1 MADLVNLTIDGVP
14 VSVPK
19 GTLVVDAAKKI
30 ENDIPVFCY
39 HPKLKPVGM
48 CRMCLVDIGMPKIDP
63 ATKQPVRDEQGNVV
77 IAFMPKLTTACT
89 TPVSEGMVVRTATEQ
104 VRAAREDILEFLL
117 TSHPLDCPICDKGGE
132 CPLQNLT
139 LGFGPSVSRFD
150 YDAKFHNEKHVPLG
164 DLIYLDRE
172 RCIQCSRCIRFQDEI
187 ADDHV
192 LQFHDRG
199 RGMEIITF
207 SDPPFD
213 SYFGGNTTDICPVG
227 ALTTADFRFKARPWE
242 LASTQSLC
250 THCPVG
256 CNITLNTR
264 LETKSGGY
272 EIKRVMPRQNEQVNE
287 IWICDKGRYVHH
299 FTRAEDR
306 LRQPMVRRDG
316 RLVEATWEQALQLV
330 GERLKAAGTSVAAVV
345 GDRIANEDA
354 YLVAKLVRALNGAIG
369 MSPSV
374 PAHYADVARAFGVG
388 AHANLAHLGKGDV
401 ILVVNGDVEEQA
413 PVWFLRLRQAVVD
426 RGAALVIA
434 HSRSTK
440 MHRYAR
446 AIHRYE
452 PGYAARW
459 VADRSEELIAK
470 ESLKDARNL
479 LIVFGDEQLDGP
491 SARALA
497 QGLANLLIATGHA
510 GKADSGLLPLYP
522 HANTQ
527 GVFDVIAGADRAAA
541 SNGANGKV
549 GADLRSPICDSR
561 FEVAWLIGVGDASD
575 APSAGFTVVQ
585 ELFMTALAKQAD
597 VVLPA
602 LSFAEREGTFT
613 SGDRRVQRFYR
624 ALPPLGE
631 ARPDWWIAQ
640 EIAKRLGH
648 SWGFQGPAH
657 IFADLAHSIPH
668 YSGLSYEVISKSEPQ
683 WPPMGRGDLYY
694 GGTVYDNTGGLGAR
708 YASDAERDP
717 AGVRP
722 YDGAAPEP
730 TIAGLERR
738 PRPLYRDGELIRRS
752 AVLASHIVPAQ
763 EVA

>member
-14 VSVPK
+14 VAVPK

-48 CRMCLVDIGMPKIDP
+48 CRMCLVEVGTPKIDP
-63 ATKQPVRDEQGNVV
+63 ATKQPVRDDQGNVV

-139 LGFGPSVSRFD
+139 LAFGPGVSRFD
-150 YDAKFHNEKHVPLG
+150 YDAKAHNEKHVPLG

-172 RCIQCSRCIRFQDEI
+172 RCIQCARCIRFQDEI

-242 LASTQSLC
+242 LDSTQSLC

-264 LETKSGGY
+264 LETKTGGY

-306 LRQPMVRRDG
+306 LRRPMVRRDG
-316 RLVEATWEQALQLV
+316 RLVEATWEQALQMASD
-330 GERLKAAGTSVAAVV
+330 RLKLSGASVAAVV

-354 YLVAKLVRALNGAIG
+354 YLVAKLVHGLGGTVG

-374 PAHYADVARAFGVG
+374 PAHYADVVRAFGVG
-388 AHANLAHLGKGDV
+388 AAADFGRLGKGDV
-401 ILVVNGDVEEQA
+401 VLIVNGDLEEQA

-426 RGAALVIA
+426 RGAALVMA
-434 HSRSTK
+434 HARSTK
-440 MHRYAR
+440 MHRYAK
-446 AIHRYE
+446 AIYRYE
-452 PGYAARW
+452 PGHAADWFAAQGREL
-459 VADRSEELIAK
+459 VAQHLS
-470 ESLKDARNL
+470 DARNL
-479 LIVFGDEQLDGP
+479 LVVFGDESLDGAG
-491 SARALA
+491 ARALA
-497 QGLANLLIATGHA
+497 QLLANLLIETGHA
-510 GKADSGLLPLYP
+510 GKTDSGLLALYP

-527 GVFDVIAGADRAAA
+527 GVFDMTTGVGPTVAR
-541 SNGANGKV
+541 NGANGKV
-549 GADLRSPICDSR
+549 KTEVNSQ
-561 FEVAWLIGVGDASD
+561 FEVAWLIGVGDAAD
-575 APSAGFTVVQ
+575 APRARFTIVQ
-585 ELFMTALAKQAD
+585 ELFMTEQAKQAD
-597 VVLPA
+597 VLLPA

-624 ALPPLGE
+624 ALPALGE

-640 EIAKRLGH
+640 EIAKRLDRD
-648 SWGFQGPAH
+648 WGFPSPMH
-657 IFADLAHSIPH
+657 IFADIARHLPH
-668 YSGLSYEVISKSEPQ
+668 YSGLSYEAISRSAPQ

-694 GGTVYDNTGGLGAR
+694 GGTVYDNSGGLGVR
-708 YASDAERDP
+708 YASDVERDP
-717 AGVRP
+717 AGLHSYEV
-722 YDGAAPEP
+722 AIPEP
-730 TIAGLERR
+730 TIAGLERG
-738 PRPLYRDGELIRRS
+738 PRVLYRDGELIRRS
-752 AVLASHIVPAQ
+752 AVLASHLVPIRQTA
-763 EVA
+763 

>member
-1 MADLVNLTIDGVP
+1 MSEKLVKVIIDDKEYMLPAGANL
-14 VSVPK
+14 
-19 GTLVVDAAKKI
+19 VDAAKWGAD
-30 ENDIPVFCY
+30 NDIPVFCY
-39 HPKLKPVGM
+39 HPKMAPVGM
-48 CRMCLVDIGMPKIDP
+48 CRMCV
-63 ATKQPVRDEQGNVV
+63 VEQGSIEKDRATGEIIMENGQPKVRW
-77 IAFMPKLTTACT
+77 FPKLQTACT
-89 TPVSEGMVVRTATEQ
+89 QTVADGMVIRTNTQKVLEGRTS
-104 VRAAREDILEFLL
+104 VIEFLL

-139 LGFGPSVSRFD
+139 MAHGKGETRMAFSDKQHLD
-150 YDAKFHNEKHVPLG
+150 KHVPLG
-164 DLIYLDRE
+164 DLIYLDEE
-172 RCIQCSRCIRFQDEI
+172 RCIQCARCIRFQDEI

-264 LETKSGGY
+264 LETKTGGY

-306 LRQPMVRRDG
+306 LRQPMIRRDG
-316 RLVEATWEQALQLV
+316 RLVEVTWEQALQLAS
-330 GERLKAAGTSVAAVV
+330 ERLKAAGARVAAVV

-354 YLVAKLVRALNGAIG
+354 YLVAKLMRALNGTVG

-388 AHANLAHLGKGDV
+388 AQTDFAQLGKGDV

-413 PVWFLRLRQAVVD
+413 PVWFLRLRQAAVD
-426 RGAALVIA
+426 RGATLVVA

-446 AIHRYE
+446 AIYRYE
-452 PGYAARW
+452 PGYAAQWIAERGG
-459 VADRSEELIAK
+459 ELIAK
-470 ESLKDARNL
+470 DLKDARNL
-479 LIVFGDEQLDGP
+479 LIVFGDESLDGP
-491 SARALA
+491 GARALA
-497 QGLANLLIATGHA
+497 QALANVLIATGHA

-527 GVFDVIAGADRAAA
+527 GVFDTTVNVGSEAA
-541 SNGANGKV
+541 SNSANGKV
-549 GADLRSPICDSR
+549 GTDTQFSILNSQ

-575 APSAGFTVVQ
+575 APVAEFTVVQ
-585 ELFMTALAKQAD
+585 ELFMTELAQQAE

-631 ARPDWWIAQ
+631 AKPDWWVAQ
-640 EIAKRLGH
+640 EIAKRLGYH
-648 SWGFQGPAH
+648 WGFQGPMH
-657 IFADLAHSIPH
+657 IFADIARNVPH
-668 YSGLSYEVISKSEPQ
+668 YSGLSYDAISESGPQ

-694 GGTVYDNTGGLGAR
+694 GGTVYDNTGGLGVR
-708 YASDAERDP
+708 YAGDAERDP
-717 AGVRP
+717 AGVHP
-722 YDGAAPEP
+722 YDVVAPEP
-730 TIAGLERR
+730 TIAGLARG
-738 PRPLYRDGELIRRS
+738 PRPLYRDGALIRRS
-752 AVLASHIVPAQ
+752 AVLAPHIVPVREIA
-763 EVA
+763 

>member
-1 MADLVNLTIDGVP
+1 MAELVNLTIDGVP

-19 GTLVVDAAKKI
+19 GMLIVDAAKKI
-30 ENDIPVFCY
+30 GNDIPVFCY

-48 CRMCLVDIGMPKIDP
+48 CRMCLVEVGTPKIDP
-63 ATKQPVRDEQGNVV
+63 ATKQPVRDEQGNVL

-89 TPVSEGMVVRTATEQ
+89 TPVTEGMVVRTATEQ

-139 LGFGPSVSRFD
+139 LAFGPGVSRFD
-150 YDAKFHNEKHVPLG
+150 YNDKAHNEKHVPLG

-172 RCIQCSRCIRFQDEI
+172 RCIQCARCIRFQDEI

-242 LASTQSLC
+242 LSSTPSVC
-250 THCPVG
+250 THCAVG
-256 CNITLNTR
+256 CNIALNTR
-264 LETKSGGY
+264 LETRTGGY

-306 LRQPMVRRDG
+306 LRRPMIRREG
-316 RLVEATWEQALQLV
+316 RLVESTWEQALQVIADRIGL
-330 GERLKAAGTSVAAVV
+330 AGGSVAAVI
-345 GDRIANEDA
+345 GDRIPNEDA
-354 YLVAKLVRALNGAIG
+354 YVIAKLVRELGGEVGI
-369 MSPSV
+369 SPAV
-374 PAHYADVARAFGVG
+374 PAYYADVARAFGVG
-388 AHANLAHLGKGDV
+388 AECDFGRLGKGDV
-401 ILVVNGDVEEQA
+401 LMVINGDVEEQA

-426 RGAALVIA
+426 RGATLVLA

-440 MHRYAR
+440 MHRYAH
-446 AIHRYE
+446 AIYRYD
-452 PGYAARW
+452 PGYAAKW
-459 VADRSEELIAK
+459 LAANGQALIERHLAG
-470 ESLKDARNL
+470 ARNVL
-479 LIVFGDEQLDGP
+479 FVFGDEQLDGP
-491 SARALA
+491 GARALA
-497 QGLANLLIATGHA
+497 QLLANLLIQAGHV
-510 GKADSGLLPLYP
+510 GKPESGLLPLYP

-527 GVFDVIAGADRAAA
+527 GVFDMTQVAREAAM
-541 SNGANGKV
+541 GNGKRNGSELFQYDV
-549 GADLRSPICDSR
+549 
-561 FEVAWLIGVGDASD
+561 VWLAGVGDEAD
-575 APSAGFTVVQ
+575 VPRARFTVVQ
-585 ELFMTALAKQAD
+585 ELFLTDLAKRAD

-613 SGDRRVQRFYR
+613 SADRRVQRFYR
-624 ALPPLGE
+624 ALPPLDE
-631 ARPDWWIAQ
+631 AKPDWWIAL
-640 EIAKRLGH
+640 ELAKRLGYA
-648 SWGFQGPAH
+648 WRYAGPQA
-657 IFADLAHSIPH
+657 IFAEVAQRVPA
-668 YSGLSYEVISKSEPQ
+668 YAGLSYERISQVAPQ
-683 WPPMGRGDLYY
+683 WPLLGREDLYY

-717 AGVRP
+717 AGVCP
-722 YDGAAPEP
+722 YEVTVPEP
-730 TIAGLERR
+730 TIAGLARIL
-738 PRPLYRDGELIRRS
+738 RPLYREGELIRRS
-752 AVLASHIVPAQ
+752 AVLAAHLVPVGQPA
-763 EVA
+763 